1 MWLWY
6 ACKKALLAL
15 QKKDMAKFN
24 TTLIKFFAQIKRLTT
39 IWVYLLNTHC
49 SEVSNSTVKSS
60 DLLKMLKVGGIS
72 SVTRVTVTRVTG
84 LSTH

>member
-1 MWLWY
+1 MWSWY
-6 ACKKALLAL
+6 SCKKALLAL
-15 QKKDMAKFN
+15 QKKDMAKFD
-24 TTLIKFFAQIKRLTT
+24 TTLIKLFAQIKRLTT

-49 SEVSNSTVKSS
+49 SEVWNNTVKSS